1 MSGQPYIDMNWKKTW
16 ARAVLPKLR
25 NLWEEKYAVID
36 EASALTLSQPT
47 YEPDEYDLLERDL
60 NVVQKFADDWE
71 SFIEAD
77 PTEISTKTALEWWC
91 QEQQR
96 TRYPRLSHMAIDV
109 LSVPAMSAEAERV
122 FSGARRQIPWSRA
135 SLGAKTIEQME
146 CLKHWLRKGWLDELN
161 VDLPLEEGEIE
172 IADEVGAE
180 CSGLQE
186 TMNFT

>member
-1 MSGQPYIDMNWKKTW
+1 
-16 ARAVLPKLR
+16 
-25 NLWEEKYAVID
+25 VID

-172 IADEVGAE
+172 VADEVGTE

-186 TMNFT
+186 TMDFT